1 MILVLNYDK
10 DFSYGINSIYKIHI
24 YVDEISQVRKIANFI
39 TDNGYNTTYMLN
51 TFNNF
56 DVSLNSTF
64 DISIIFHYIC

>member
-1 MILVLNYDK
+1 MFNTTWD

-39 TDNGYNTTYMLN
+39 TDNGYITTYMLN

-56 DVSLNSTF
+56 DVSLKSTF
-64 DISIIFHYIC
+64 NILIIFHYIC

>member
-1 MILVLNYDK
+1 MFNTTWD

-56 DVSLNSTF
+56 DVSLKSTF
-64 DISIIFHYIC
+64 NILIILHYIC